1 MPVVSCKKL
10 HSFHKPIQKT
20 CQTES
25 IINLEADFRSASMSD
40 ISGPMSEEMTFSMK
54 RQTADSSNQ
63 ILAVLLPIVVVLVVI
78 LIIAGILVYKCEYRD
93 MCTIFFC
100 GLMK

>member
-1 MPVVSCKKL
+1 MPVVICKKL

-20 CQTES
+20 CQTKS
-25 IINLEADFRSASMSD
+25 IIFLADFRSASMSD